1 MNKPANTLPAAEP
14 AAVLEAIAK
23 RHLFVDTLVV
33 RNRDRLD
40 FYDIGV
46 SSIERALQAAYQ
58 AGVAAAKAGK
68 A

>member
-1 MNKPANTLPAAEP
+1 MNKPAKTLPAAAP
-14 AAVLEAIAK
+14 AAILEAIAK

-40 FYDIGV
+40 FYDVGV

-58 AGVAAAKAGK
+58 AGADAAKAGQ